1 MKFASWL
8 GLFLF
13 SFNFTAFEER
23 FHIKQLQVHRIHT
36 KFATKPKVEGKCGD
50 FFFNFF
56 LKSNDFFP
64 PKTQRIYNGIF
75 PIQFIFFV
83 FVWNLA
89 ERNMAVHSLHLD
101 GMVFFFFHFL
111 LLILEF
117 IHFFLL
123 QNRIKYDANVKSG
136 SDHVHRI
143 YSTLFFG
150 PKFVYK

>member
-1 MKFASWL
+1 
-8 GLFLF
+8 LF

-83 FVWNLA
+83 FVRNLA

-101 GMVFFFFHFL
+101 GMVFFFSFFIINIRVHSFL
-111 LLILEF
+111 F
-117 IHFFLL
+117 
-123 QNRIKYDANVKSG
+123 ATKSNKIWCKCQKWVR
-136 SDHVHRI
+136 SCA
-143 YSTLFFG
+143 
-150 PKFVYK
+150 